1 MKAISVE
8 QMRELDRRSI
18 EDAKIP
24 GFVLMER
31 AGFGCGEKIIE
42 FIEDRINFNHVK
54 RFVILAGK
62 GNNGGDAY
70 VVARYLYKNTDIDI
84 IIYSICD
91 IEKLGEDSK
100 KHAGLI
106 IEDVD
111 YCIKKKITD
120 KDLKKGDIIIDG
132 LLGTG
137 VKGSL
142 KKTYKE
148 WIMAVNSSFLPVVSI
163 DVPSGLNADSGCFED
178 NDCIMADMTVTMGL
192 PKIGLVNNKAVG
204 CCGLLRCVDIGIPQ
218 KYIDETDSDFEI
230 CFSSDVEK
238 SLARLPF
245 KSYKNSVGSVLI
257 IGGSK
262 EYYGAP
268 FLAAL
273 TALRAGAGMVRVAV
287 PESIERIPNTALSII
302 VKRIK
307 DNGKGYFGLE
317 SLKELKALI
326 DKSDVI
332 VLGPGI
338 GTERDTFL
346 FVREILKTQK
356 TLIIDA
362 DALNIIAES
371 PEIYHRNDSNI
382 LTPHPGEMKRLLEA
396 FDLEH
401 FNDKTREEKA
411 EALAECLDATI
422 VFKGSR
428 TVTASPDGQITVNSS
443 GCPALA
449 TAGSG
454 DSLTGIIA
462 ALNAKAHE
470 DYYKSTTAAV
480 FIHGMTGE
488 ISPFGNRGFTADD
501 IHELIPEAMLR
512 ISAFA

>member
-18 EDAKIP
+18 EEAKIP
-24 GFVLMER
+24 GFILMER

-42 FIEDRINFNHVK
+42 FIEDRIHFNHVK

-70 VVARYLYKNTDIDI
+70 VVARYLYENTDIDI

-91 IEKLGEDSK
+91 IEKLGDDSK

-111 YCIKKKITD
+111 YSIKKKLTD
-120 KDLKKGDIIIDG
+120 KNFKKGDIIIDG

-137 VKGSL
+137 ISGLL
-142 KKTYKE
+142 KKTYKD
-148 WIMAVNSSFLPVVSI
+148 WIKTVNSSFLTVISL
-163 DVPSGLNADSGCFED
+163 DVPSGMNADNGQFED
-178 NDCIMADMTVTMGL
+178 DCIMADMTVTMAL
-192 PKIGLVNNKAVG
+192 PKRGLVMNKG
-204 CCGLLRCVDIGIPQ
+204 PEYCGLLRCVDIGIPQ
-218 KYIDETDSDFEI
+218 EYIDETESDFEI
-230 CFSSDVEK
+230 YFSCDVKK
-238 SLARLPF
+238 SLKMLPM

-273 TALRAGAGMVRVAV
+273 SAQRSGAGMVRVAV
-287 PESIERIPNTALSII
+287 PESIEIIPDTALSLI
-302 VKRIK
+302 VSKIP
-307 DNGKGYFGLE
+307 DAGKGYFCLE
-317 SLKELKALI
+317 SVRELKPLI
-326 DKSDVI
+326 EKSDVI

-338 GTERDTFL
+338 GTQRDTFL
-346 FVREILKTQK
+346 FVREILKTK
-356 TLIIDA
+356 KPLIIDA

-382 LTPHPGEMKRLLEA
+382 LTPHPGEMRRLLEA

-411 EALAECLDATI
+411 EALAECLDATV

-470 DYYKSTTAAV
+470 DYYNATAAAV

-488 ISPFGNRGFTADD
+488 ISPFGNRGFIADD
-501 IHELIPEAMLR
+501 IPALIPEAMLR

>member
-18 EDAKIP
+18 EEEKIP
-24 GFVLMER
+24 GFILMER

-42 FIEDRINFNHVK
+42 FIEDRIHFNHVK

-70 VVARYLYKNTDIDI
+70 VVARYLYENTDIDI
-84 IIYSICD
+84 IIYSICE
-91 IEKLGEDSK
+91 IEELANDSK

-111 YCIKKKITD
+111 YSIKKKITD
-120 KDLKKGDIIIDG
+120 KDFKQGDIIIDG

-137 VKGSL
+137 ISGSL
-142 KKTYKE
+142 RKNYKD
-148 WIMAVNSSFLPVVSI
+148 WIITVNKSLSTVISLDI
-163 DVPSGLNADSGCFED
+163 PSGMDANNGYFKD
-178 NDCIMADMTVTMGL
+178 NCIMADITLTMAL
-192 PKIGLVNNKAVG
+192 PKRGLVLNKG
-204 CCGLLRCVDIGIPQ
+204 TEYCGLLRCVDIGIPE
-218 KYIDETDSDFEI
+218 KYINETESEFEI
-230 CFSSDVEK
+230 YFDCDAK
-238 SLARLPF
+238 KYLKRLPM

-273 TALRAGAGMVRVAV
+273 TAQRAGAGIVRVAV
-287 PESIERIPNTALSII
+287 PESIEIIPETALSLI
-302 VKRIK
+302 VTKIK
-307 DNGKGYFGLE
+307 DNSKGYFCLD
-317 SLKELKALI
+317 SLKELKPLI

-346 FVREILKTQK
+346 FVREILKTEK
-356 TLIIDA
+356 ALIIDA

-401 FNDKTREEKA
+401 FNDQSRENKA

-422 VFKGSR
+422 VLKGAR
-428 TVTASPDGQITVNSS
+428 TVTASPDGQVTVNSS

-462 ALNAKAHE
+462 ALNVNAHE
-470 DYYKSTTAAV
+470 DYYEATAAAV
-480 FIHGMTGE
+480 FIHGLTGE
-488 ISPFGNRGFTADD
+488 ISPFGNRGFIADD
-501 IHELIPEAMLR
+501 IHRLIPEAMLR

>member
-8 QMRELDRRSI
+8 QMRELDRHSI
-18 EDAKIP
+18 KKAKIP

-42 FIEDRINFNHVK
+42 FIEDRIHFKHIK

-70 VVARYLYKNTDIDI
+70 VVARYLYENTDIEI

-91 IEKLGEDSK
+91 IEKLGDDSK

-106 IEDVD
+106 IEGVD
-111 YCIKKKITD
+111 YSIKKKLSD
-120 KDLKKGDIIIDG
+120 KDFRQGDIIIDG

-137 VKGSL
+137 ATGLLRKPY
-142 KKTYKE
+142 KNWIKT
-148 WIMAVNSSFLPVVSI
+148 VNSSLLTVISL
-163 DVPSGLNADSGCFED
+163 DVPSGLNADAGYFKD
-178 NDCIMADMTVTMGL
+178 DCIMADMTVTMAL
-192 PKIGLVNNKAVG
+192 PKYGLVIGKG
-204 CCGLLRCVDIGIPQ
+204 PEYCGLLRCVDIGIPQ
-218 KYIDETDSDFEI
+218 KYIDEAESDFEVY
-230 CFSSDVEK
+230 F
-238 SLARLPF
+238 ARDAKKYLPRMPV

-268 FLAAL
+268 FLSAL
-273 TALRAGAGMVRVAV
+273 TAQRAGAGMVRVAI
-287 PESIERIPNTALSII
+287 PESIERIPDVSLSLI
-302 VKRIK
+302 VTKIK
-307 DNGKGYFGLE
+307 DNGNGYFGLE
-317 SLKELKALI
+317 SLKELKPLI

-346 FVREILKTQK
+346 FVREVLKSQK
-356 TLIIDA
+356 PLIIDA

-371 PEIYHRNDSNI
+371 PEIYHKNDSNI

-401 FNDKTREEKA
+401 FNDKNRESKA
-411 EALAECLDATI
+411 EALAECLDSII
-422 VFKGSR
+422 VFKGAR
-428 TVTASPDGQITVNSS
+428 TVIASPDGQITINSS

-470 DYYKSTTAAV
+470 DYYAATAAAV

-488 ISPFGNRGFTADD
+488 ISPFGNRGFIADD

>member
-8 QMRELDRRSI
+8 QMRELDSRSI
-18 EDAKIP
+18 KKAKIP

-42 FIEDRINFNHVK
+42 FIEDRIHFNKIK

-70 VVARYLYKNTDIDI
+70 VVARYLYENTNIEI

-91 IEKLGEDSK
+91 IEKLGDDSK

-111 YCIKKKITD
+111 YCIKKKLTV
-120 KDLKKGDIIIDG
+120 KDFRQGDIIIDG

-137 VKGSL
+137 TKGL
-142 KKTYKE
+142 LRKPYDN
-148 WIMAVNSSFLPVVSI
+148 WIATVNSSLLTVISLDI
-163 DVPSGLNADSGCFED
+163 PSGLNADNGQFEG
-178 NDCIMADMTVTMGL
+178 DCIIADMTVTMAL
-192 PKIGLVNNKAVG
+192 PKHGLVIGKG
-204 CCGLLRCVDIGIPQ
+204 PEYCGLLRCVNIGIPQ
-218 KYIDETDSDFEI
+218 EYINETESDFEVY
-230 CFSSDVEK
+230 FSCDAEK
-238 SLARLPF
+238 YLPRIPV

-268 FLAAL
+268 FLSAL
-273 TALRAGAGMVRVAV
+273 TAQRSGAGMVRVAV
-287 PESIERIPNTALSII
+287 PQSIERIPDASLSLI
-302 VKRIK
+302 VKKIK
-307 DNGKGYFGLE
+307 DNGNGYFSLE
-317 SLKELKALI
+317 SLKELKPLI
-326 DKSDVI
+326 NKSDVI

-371 PEIYHRNDSNI
+371 PEIYHKNDSNI

-401 FNDKTREEKA
+401 FNDKSREEKA

-422 VFKGSR
+422 VFKGAR
-428 TVTASPDGQITVNSS
+428 TITASPDGQITVNSS

-470 DYYKSTTAAV
+470 DYYGATAAAV

-488 ISPFGNRGFTADD
+488 ISPLGNRGFIADD

>member
-8 QMRELDRRSI
+8 QMRELDRRSV
-18 EDAKIP
+18 EEAKIP
-24 GFVLMER
+24 GFILMER

-42 FIEDRINFNHVK
+42 FIEDRIHFNHVK

-70 VVARYLYKNTDIDI
+70 VVARYLYENTDIDI
-84 IIYSICD
+84 IIYSICE
-91 IEKLGEDSK
+91 IEELANDSK

-111 YCIKKKITD
+111 YSIKKKITD
-120 KDLKKGDIIIDG
+120 KDFKQGDIIIDG

-137 VKGSL
+137 ISGSL
-142 KKTYKE
+142 RKNYKD
-148 WIMAVNSSFLPVVSI
+148 WIITVNKSLSTVISLDI
-163 DVPSGLNADSGCFED
+163 PSGMDANNGYFKD
-178 NDCIMADMTVTMGL
+178 NCIMADITLTMAL
-192 PKIGLVNNKAVG
+192 PKRGLVLNKG
-204 CCGLLRCVDIGIPQ
+204 TEYCGLLRCVDIGIPE
-218 KYIDETDSDFEI
+218 KYINETESEFEI
-230 CFSSDVEK
+230 YFDCDAK
-238 SLARLPF
+238 KYLKRLPM

-273 TALRAGAGMVRVAV
+273 TAQRAGAGIVRVAV
-287 PESIERIPNTALSII
+287 PESIEIIPETALSLI
-302 VKRIK
+302 VTKIK
-307 DNGKGYFGLE
+307 DNSKGYFCLD
-317 SLKELKALI
+317 SLKELKPLI

-346 FVREILKTQK
+346 FVREILKTEK
-356 TLIIDA
+356 ALIIDA

-401 FNDKTREEKA
+401 FNDQSRENKA

-422 VFKGSR
+422 VLKGAR
-428 TVTASPDGQITVNSS
+428 TVTASPDGQVTVNSS

-462 ALNAKAHE
+462 ALNVNAHE
-470 DYYKSTTAAV
+470 DYYEATAAAV
-480 FIHGMTGE
+480 FIHGLTGE
-488 ISPFGNRGFTADD
+488 ISPFGNRGFIADD
-501 IHELIPEAMLR
+501 IHRLIPEAMLR

>member
-18 EDAKIP
+18 EEAKIP

-31 AGFGCGEKIIE
+31 AGFACGETIIE
-42 FIEDRINFNHVK
+42 FIEDRIHLNHVK

-70 VVARYLYKNTDIDI
+70 VVARYLYENTDIDI

-91 IEKLGEDSK
+91 IEKLSEDSNNN
-100 KHAGLI
+100 AGLI

-111 YCIKKKITD
+111 YFIKKKITEND
-120 KDLKKGDIIIDG
+120 FCEGDIIIDG

-137 VKGSL
+137 ISGSL
-142 KKTYKE
+142 KKPYDL
-148 WIMAVNSSFLPVVSI
+148 WIKTVNSTFLTVISL
-163 DVPSGLNADSGCFED
+163 DVPSGMNADNGTFKD
-178 NDCIMADMTVTMGL
+178 DCIMADMTITIAL
-192 PKIGLVNNKAVG
+192 PKRGLVQNRG
-204 CCGLLRCVDIGIPQ
+204 PEYCGLLRCVDIGIPQ
-218 KYIDETDSDFEI
+218 EYIDETESDFEI
-230 CFSSDVEK
+230 YFKSDAKK
-238 SLARLPF
+238 SLSRLAM
-245 KSYKNSVGSVLI
+245 KSYKNSLGSVLV

-273 TALRAGAGMVRVAV
+273 STQRSGAGMVRVAV
-287 PESIERIPNTALSII
+287 PESIAIIPDTALSLI
-302 VKRIK
+302 VAKIN
-307 DNGKGYFGLE
+307 DAGKGYFGME
-317 SLKELKALI
+317 SLKDLKPLI
-326 DKSDVI
+326 DKSDI
-332 VLGPGI
+332 IILGPGI
-338 GTERDTFL
+338 GTQRDTFL
-346 FVREILKTQK
+346 FVREILKTPK
-356 TLIIDA
+356 PVIIDA

-382 LTPHPGEMKRLLEA
+382 LTPHPGEMQKLLEA
-396 FDLEH
+396 FELES

-428 TVTASPDGQITVNSS
+428 TVIASPDGQITVNSS

-462 ALNAKAHE
+462 ALNATAHE
-470 DYYKSTTAAV
+470 DYYHATAAAV

-488 ISPFGNRGFTADD
+488 ISPFGNRGFIADD
-501 IHELIPEAMLR
+501 IQTLIPEAMLR
-512 ISAFA
+512 ISPFA

>member
-1 MKAISVE
+1 MKAINVK
-8 QMRELDRRSI
+8 QMCELDRRSI
-18 EDAKIP
+18 EEAKIP
-24 GFVLMER
+24 GFILMER
-31 AGFGCGEKIIE
+31 AGLAGGEKIIE
-42 FIEDRINFNHVK
+42 FIDERIHFTHVK

-70 VVARYLYKNTDIDI
+70 VVARYLYQNTDIEI

-91 IEKLGEDSK
+91 LEKLGDDAK

-111 YCIKKKITD
+111 YCIKKKLTD
-120 KDLKKGDIIIDG
+120 SDFRHGDIIIDG

-142 KKTYKE
+142 RKPYGNWIKT
-148 WIMAVNSSFLPVVSI
+148 VNASLLTVVSLDI
-163 DVPSGLNADSGCFED
+163 PSGLNADNGQLKD
-178 NDCIMADMTVTMGL
+178 DCIMSDMTVTMAL
-192 PKIGLVNNKAVG
+192 PKCGLVLG
-204 CCGLLRCVDIGIPQ
+204 RGPEFCGLLRCADIGIPQ
-218 KYIDETDSDFEI
+218 KYVDETESDFEV
-230 CFSSDVEK
+230 CFASDAQK
-238 SLARLPF
+238 HLPRLPM

-268 FLAAL
+268 FLSAL
-273 TALRAGAGMVRVAV
+273 TAQRAGAGVVRVAV
-287 PESIERIPNTALSII
+287 PESIERIPDAALSLI
-302 VKRIK
+302 VTKIK
-307 DNGKGYFGLE
+307 DNGRGYFCLE
-317 SLKELKALI
+317 SLKELKPLI
-326 DKSDVI
+326 DKSDVL

-346 FVREILKTQK
+346 FVREILKSQK
-356 TLIIDA
+356 PLIIDA

-371 PEIYHRNDSNI
+371 PEIYQRKDSNI
-382 LTPHPGEMKRLLEA
+382 LTPHPGEMKLLLEA
-396 FDLEH
+396 FELEH
-401 FNDKTREEKA
+401 FNDKSRERKA
-411 EALAECLDATI
+411 EALAECLDSII

-428 TVTASPDGQITVNSS
+428 TITASPDGQITINSS

-454 DSLTGIIA
+454 DCLTGIIA
-462 ALNAKAHE
+462 ALNAKAQE
-470 DYYKSTTAAV
+470 DYYTATAAAV

-501 IHELIPEAMLR
+501 IHKLIPEAMLR

>member
-1 MKAISVE
+1 MKAINVE
-8 QMRELDRRSI
+8 QMRELDRRTI
-18 EDAKIP
+18 KEANVP

-31 AGFGCGEKIIE
+31 AGFGCGEKIIN
-42 FIEDRINFNHVK
+42 FIEDRIHFNHVK

-70 VVARYLYKNTDIDI
+70 VVARYLYENTDIDI

-91 IEKLGEDSK
+91 IEELSDDAKE
-100 KHAGLI
+100 HAGLI
-106 IEDVD
+106 IGNVD
-111 YCIKKKITD
+111 YSVKKKITD
-120 KDLKKGDIIIDG
+120 KDFKNGDIIVDG

-137 VKGSL
+137 IKGSIRNN
-142 KKTYKE
+142 YKE
-148 WIMAVNSSFLPVVSI
+148 WIMTVNSLFLTVISI
-163 DVPSGLNADSGCFED
+163 DVPSGLDVDKGSFKD
-178 NDCIMADMTVTMGL
+178 NECIMADMTVTIGL
-192 PKIGLVNNKAVG
+192 PKYGLVKNRG
-204 CCGLLRCVDIGIPQ
+204 IDCCGLLRFVDIGIPEEYIYETKSDLEIFFGCDAA
-218 KYIDETDSDFEI
+218 KY
-230 CFSSDVEK
+230 
-238 SLARLPF
+238 LNRLPV

-273 TALRAGAGMVRVAV
+273 SAQRSGAGMVRVAV
-287 PESIERIPNTALSII
+287 PESIEIIPDAALSLI
-302 VKRIK
+302 VKKIK
-307 DNGKGYFGLE
+307 DNGTGYFCLE
-317 SLKELKALI
+317 SLEELKPLI
-326 DKSDVI
+326 EKSDVI

-346 FVREILKTQK
+346 FVREVLKIQK

-371 PEIYHRNDSNI
+371 PEIYHGTDSNI
-382 LTPHPGEMKRLLEA
+382 LTPHYGEMKRLLEA
-396 FDLEH
+396 FELEH
-401 FNDKTREEKA
+401 FNDQSREEKA
-411 EALAECLDATI
+411 VALAESLDATI
-422 VFKGSR
+422 VFKGAR
-428 TVTASPDGQITVNSS
+428 TVIASPDGQITVNSS

-462 ALNAKAHE
+462 AFNAKAHE
-470 DYYKSTTAAV
+470 DYYVATAAAV

-488 ISPFGNRGFTADD
+488 ISPFGNRGFIADD